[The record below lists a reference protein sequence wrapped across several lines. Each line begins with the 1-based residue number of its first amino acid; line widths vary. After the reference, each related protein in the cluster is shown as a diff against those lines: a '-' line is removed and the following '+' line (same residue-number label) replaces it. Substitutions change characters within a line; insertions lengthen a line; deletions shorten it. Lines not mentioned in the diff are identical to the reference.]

1 MAHSPTA
8 RISEEST
15 EFAMLQAL
23 GALLRVRL
31 EPGLL
36 ALPGGLRV
44 EVEGIDEAE
53 SVLVQLVPYEGVP
66 RSAHRMGSLADMFK
80 LVWLRG
86 VLPTR
91 PRLVMC
97 VTEPQAR
104 FFTSASW
111 PIAAARDMFVDIYAY
126 RADGSLELLTG
137 QQLN

>member
-1 MAHSPTA
+1 MVHSPTA
-8 RISEEST
+8 RISEQSS
-15 EFAMLQAL
+15 EFAMLRAL
-23 GALLRVRL
+23 GELLQVKL
-31 EPGLL
+31 APGLL
-36 ALPGGLRV
+36 SLPDNLRV
-44 EVEGIDEAE
+44 EVQGIDDAE
-53 SVLVQLVPYEGVP
+53 SVLVQLASHEGVP
-66 RSAHRMGSLADMFK
+66 RAAHRMSSLADMFK

-97 VTEPQAR
+97 VTEPQAK

-111 PIAAARDMFVDIYAY
+111 PIAAAHDMNIDIYAY